1 MPVAPRFPR
10 LSDCLAWQAA
20 RDGAAEALVFGAERI
35 SYAAL
40 HARVERISAALIAA
54 GIRPGDRVAT
64 LAPPSPDAFA
74 LFLATASVGAIWAG
88 LNPRYRLQ
96 ELLHPVTDCA
106 PALLFARTLIDG
118 RDYSGEIAALVA
130 AADVPTVVTLDS
142 EVAGW
147 VPMEQ
152 FLAAGQAV
160 SAQRLAETR
169 RNAGGREP
177 CMLVY
182 TSGSTGVPKGA
193 LLQQQGIIDFAIEQ
207 NRLWP
212 VKPLRMLNFYPVNHI
227 GSFVDLACPALLAGG
242 CTIFAE
248 RFDAAESL
256 DLMTRERVSFWGGV
270 PSVFSL
276 QMAEQKRA
284 PRDLS
289 AVQLI
294 VWEGAPISEALF
306 AELADFGLPMAT
318 TYSQTESTSAVTATP
333 PTHDA
338 DLLLNSVGHPFEGVE
353 VRLGDAE
360 GKPVPEGTPGEI
372 QARSGYCFLG
382 YWNRPEA
389 TAETF
394 TADGYLRTGDL
405 AEQRPDGSY
414 RLVGRLKEMFKSGG
428 YNVYPREIEAVLE
441 ALPEVAEAVVV
452 PVPDPLWTE
461 VGIAY
466 VRLSAPTEGADLLE
480 AARAQLAAYKLPKRI
495 EIVDEMPLLPIGK
508 VDRVAL
514 RRRAEATYGEG
525 IVMR

>member
-1 MPVAPRFPR
+1 MPLAPRSPR
-10 LSDCLAWQAA
+10 LSDCLAWHAA
-20 RDGAAEALVFGAERI
+20 RNGTADALVFGAERI
-35 SYAAL
+35 SYATL
-40 HARVERISAALIAA
+40 HARVERLSAALVAA
-54 GIRPGDRVAT
+54 GIATGDRVAT

-74 LFLATASVGAIWAG
+74 LFIATASVGAIWAG

-96 ELLHPVTDCA
+96 ELLHPVTDCQ
-106 PALLFARTLIDG
+106 PTILFARTAIDG
-118 RDYSGEIAALVA
+118 RDYGPDIAALAEA
-130 AADVPTVVTLDS
+130 AAIPKVVSLDNAEGDWLHIDVFLQAGDRLDPAS
-142 EVAGW
+142 
-147 VPMEQ
+147 
-152 FLAAGQAV
+152 LAA
-160 SAQRLAETR
+160 QRAA
-169 RNAGGREP
+169 AGGRQP

-193 LLQQQGIIDFAIEQ
+193 LLHQQGIIDFAIEQ

-212 VKPLRMLNFYPVNHI
+212 IEPLRMLNVYPVNHI

-242 CTIFAE
+242 CTVFAE

-256 DLMTRERVSFWGGV
+256 DLMVREQVTFWGGV

-276 QMAEQKRA
+276 QMAEQQRT

-294 VWEGAPISEALF
+294 VWEGAPISEQLF
-306 AELADFGLPMAT
+306 AELAAFGLPMAT

-333 PTHDA
+333 PSRDA

-353 VRLGDAE
+353 VRLVDSAGH
-360 GKPVPEGTPGEI
+360 PVPPGAPGEI
-372 QARSGYCFLG
+372 QARSAYCFLG
-382 YWNRPEA
+382 YWNRPDA

-394 TADGYLRTGDL
+394 TADGWLRTGDL

-441 ALPEVAEAVVV
+441 AMPEVAEAVVV

-466 VRLSAPTEGADLLE
+466 VRLATPASAEALLE

-495 EIVDEMPLLPIGK
+495 ELLDAFPLLPIGK
-508 VDRVAL
+508 VDRMAL
-514 RRRAEATYGEG
+514 RRRAEAVFGQATASK
-525 IVMR
+525 